1 MEEPKEGA
9 AAGDVV
15 QRLLQDVS
23 GLSTFALEA
32 LSQGDRE
39 ALATEPSLTALAHRW
54 ATSAAD
60 PVICEHLARILC
72 EISGAAPTSVVGH
85 LREAVP
91 ALAEAVRQ
99 HTPTES
105 VAIQCCR
112 LGAAVCTSDELR
124 AMFPPDALTSVLGLL
139 EGNKAPEVAPAALGF
154 LNGLCKGSAGA
165 METLR
170 ASNGVVTVLDVLEAN
185 LTQETAEVGVK
196 TMAVLSADPANMALL
211 GNEGGVDIVMNFL
224 RQYPGLPAVA
234 ADSLGCLASLSQ
246 AEEIRQILEED
257 GGMETVVE
265 HTFAPLGGSGGADPL
280 PQALLNGL
288 RALLNFCVSEAL
300 RVSACRAGLVT
311 GLVSTLNLISSLE
324 ARQAALNIMLILSSP
339 TQDVEASMEIQE
351 FLVSNGAARAL
362 APLLGEPTVG
372 SQEATIAGTVLLR
385 ILSFNE
391 VIYPELA
398 ESASAIMSALE
409 RHSGNQDLAVVCLE
423 LLSALSSQE
432 KLHPAVLGESSASS
446 EALIRAL
453 LSTLRIHGEAPELVL
468 RVLFALGNF
477 TVQLVVQH
485 GLVSGGGV
493 PILLNILNSAV
504 LPAVAQ
510 GCCKVLENL
519 CSLDREH
526 LVPKLREQGCGK
538 GLVTALAKH
547 SGSGQT
553 DVLQAVL
560 RVLQSLAGSADD
572 NSPQAIQGHQELI
585 AAGILPGLLPLLNME
600 VAVAAQVLYLLL
612 TLSVDIS
619 EEIRS
624 SVCTPGGFEA
634 LARAVVEK
642 AHSGELLQCAMPLLV
657 RLAGGAAT
665 TLAHVAT
672 TLPSFL
678 TSVVGMLA
686 SPTEGK
692 GSAVVPI
699 ASAQLCAI
707 LSSTDPKVAEH
718 LSVLDALQHL
728 SKLASSASESPEATE
743 HVVSSAHAVASILV
757 HGGEPALTAAQSLAP
772 SLRALVAK
780 AVENPMP
787 EPHAQLCQA
796 ALQRLTAAT
805 EPASTSSPAED
816 SPAPAEHSA
825 TAEVPPPPAPSES
838 ADQQQ
843 QQQQQQQPA
852 PPLEEEGKQPPPLE
866 PAAGA
871 ASAPE
876 VQQDAVAVG
885 TVEGK
890 PLAAPVEA
898 GDQDDVEGK
907 ASKATPV
914 KPSHDEPK
922 VERRALD
929 ASDSLRRE
937 DSDAAE
943 PVAGERMDP
952 EDRLRQQLAAV
963 QAELS
968 SLKAELSAQKQR
980 SEEVLAQAEQRAT
993 AAEQERQKAQAELL
1007 EATAQLKQAKE
1018 SNQALDQQL
1027 REAQDA
1033 VAQAAESEREAPPA
1047 PAPAPAPQPQPQQ
1060 QAQSPVVRCSVKVTG
1075 GSTSE
1080 ARKRAEVAATQQ
1092 LDETRRKLL
1101 RAENQLRSVTEAY
1114 LRLQQDVDQM
1124 NTVAQRSSQDL
1135 WEMSRKVLEVDQARQ
1150 EANSLRLKVC
1160 ELQEQLRI
1168 TSCCCCCKCCCKTTG
1183 DAEHSDRI
1191 PSAKLLA
1198 LFEAVLEQI
1207 RTLIR
1212 KTEDAMGYP
1221 HFVASALT
1229 SACTSGAGF
1238 ETLDSLQGKS
1248 TELLAR
1254 LSVLLSQATCVDR
1267 VVCNGSTHHTLKEVM
1282 LQQSRGQTRARQ

>member
-1 MEEPKEGA
+1 
-9 AAGDVV
+9 
-15 QRLLQDVS
+15 
-23 GLSTFALEA
+23 
-32 LSQGDRE
+32 
-39 ALATEPSLTALAHRW
+39 
-54 ATSAAD
+54 
-60 PVICEHLARILC
+60 
-72 EISGAAPTSVVGH
+72 
-85 LREAVP
+85 
-91 ALAEAVRQ
+91 
-99 HTPTES
+99 
-105 VAIQCCR
+105 
-112 LGAAVCTSDELR
+112 
-124 AMFPPDALTSVLGLL
+124 
-139 EGNKAPEVAPAALGF
+139 
-154 LNGLCKGSAGA
+154 
-165 METLR
+165 
-170 ASNGVVTVLDVLEAN
+170 
-185 LTQETAEVGVK
+185 
-196 TMAVLSADPANMALL
+196 MAVLSADPANMALL

-843 QQQQQQQPA
+843 QQQQQQQQELRPPEALVFSSDGGQGFPNGGVAPLQPA
-852 PPLEEEGKQPPPLE
+852 FPPADPGSSPRQGGQGFPPSVVTVIQPPRILPQQP
-866 PAAGA
+866 PAHPRGAPFTPDTTMISSVSEA
-871 ASAPE
+871 ASSPSFLSNSPMALPRQRP
-876 VQQDAVAVG
+876 QQAQSQVRTGQRVVRTGRA
-885 TVEGK
+885 
-890 PLAAPVEA
+890 
-898 GDQDDVEGK
+898 K
-907 ASKATPV
+907 A
-914 KPSHDEPK
+914 
-922 VERRALD
+922 
-929 ASDSLRRE
+929 
-937 DSDAAE
+937 
-943 PVAGERMDP
+943 
-952 EDRLRQQLAAV
+952 
-963 QAELS
+963 
-968 SLKAELSAQKQR
+968 
-980 SEEVLAQAEQRAT
+980 
-993 AAEQERQKAQAELL
+993 
-1007 EATAQLKQAKE
+1007 
-1018 SNQALDQQL
+1018 
-1027 REAQDA
+1027 
-1033 VAQAAESEREAPPA
+1033 A
-1047 PAPAPAPQPQPQQ
+1047 PAPAPAAAAEWISAPQQ
-1060 QAQSPVVRCSVKVTG
+1060 VPSPRLAGSTQPVVQCIGPPEMPTTLVTPSGRTGKHVYTTVKTYYNTYLTADPPGESQASGPSAEVSPAAFPTAAPSPVAGPSYPLPPPSAVECIPPAGTPLMFPSAPQTVCTYVVPSS
-1075 GSTSE
+1075 STMGPT
-1080 ARKRAEVAATQQ
+1080 AGPPQLFDPRAPSPAFPFAAASGATLGAATPNVVCSYVVPPPIVASGVPGMGFPSFPDLQQQQNQQ
-1092 LDETRRKLL
+1092 LQMPWGTMPGVPYVVPAPSLGP
-1101 RAENQLRSVTEAY
+1101 SV
-1114 LRLQQDVDQM
+1114 
-1124 NTVAQRSSQDL
+1124 
-1135 WEMSRKVLEVDQARQ
+1135 
-1150 EANSLRLKVC
+1150 
-1160 ELQEQLRI
+1160 
-1168 TSCCCCCKCCCKTTG
+1168 
-1183 DAEHSDRI
+1183 
-1191 PSAKLLA
+1191 
-1198 LFEAVLEQI
+1198 
-1207 RTLIR
+1207 
-1212 KTEDAMGYP
+1212 
-1221 HFVASALT
+1221 
-1229 SACTSGAGF
+1229 
-1238 ETLDSLQGKS
+1238 
-1248 TELLAR
+1248 
-1254 LSVLLSQATCVDR
+1254 SV
-1267 VVCNGSTHHTLKEVM
+1267 
-1282 LQQSRGQTRARQ
+1282 